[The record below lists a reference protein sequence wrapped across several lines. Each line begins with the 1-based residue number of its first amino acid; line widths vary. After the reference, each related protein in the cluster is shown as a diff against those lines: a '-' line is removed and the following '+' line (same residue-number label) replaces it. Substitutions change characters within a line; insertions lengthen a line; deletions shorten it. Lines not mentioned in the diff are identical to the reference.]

1 MAKKKYNVIREE
13 MLQVASNVAQEKN
26 IDQDSV
32 FSAMEQALEKAARV
46 KYGQEIDIRI
56 SIDRSTGDI
65 KLNSYLEVVENVE
78 EEFQS
83 RQILLEEKVH
93 YDYFDKQIVENRV
106 RPTIMSPL
114 WKIFGSTLGA
124 LTSRLGEN
132 YVHAC
137 TESVE
142 EVIVAHYKE
151 QLEFLEANGINNSL
165 KARIKKFCED
175 EDKHKHFAQSKHKSE
190 NFGLNLFK
198 GATKI
203 GTKIAISISKKF

>member
-1 MAKKKYNVIREE
+1 MDKKKIHEIIRVNHAGEYGAQMIYNGQIKY
-13 MLQVASNVAQEKN
+13 SKN
-26 IDQDSV
+26 KK
-32 FSAMEQALEKAARV
+32 L
-46 KYGQEIDIRI
+46 
-56 SIDRSTGDI
+56 I
-65 KLNSYLEVVENVE
+65 KELK
-78 EEFQS
+78 
-83 RQILLEEKVH
+83 QILLEEKVH
-93 YDYFDKQIVENRV
+93 FDYFDKQIVENRV

-114 WKIFGSTLGA
+114 WKVFGSTLGA

-142 EVIVAHYKE
+142 EVIVAHYIE

-165 KARIKKFCED
+165 KSKIKKFCED
-175 EDKHKHFAQSKHKSE
+175 EAKHKHFAQSKHKSE
-190 NFGLNLFK
+190 YLGLRLFK